1 MLAVMPSGTP
11 RFSTLLLLALT
22 LTWACDRREKNPVT
36 IEKFEALQERV
47 VALEARV
54 KAQEESRRTKGVG
67 LDLCLLQADTK
78 YWNYVKLNGHIKKST
93 AEGDIWNAPTHIWNH
108 AEQIKRN
115 AIEAC
120 RILHTDN

>member
-1 MLAVMPSGTP
+1 MRFVGASRPCILAILVVITVVSHLGCE
-11 RFSTLLLLALT
+11 SQVKA
-22 LTWACDRREKNPVT
+22 PVT
-36 IEKFEALQERV
+36 KEAFEALQERV
-47 VALEARV
+47 VALEGRV

-78 YWNYVKLNGHIKKST
+78 YWNYVKLNGRIKKST